1 MRATTLL
8 HWETVDVYVCMCRWV
23 GGWVGG
29 RREGEGHAWVCS
41 YMLVCMCMCGKGKS
55 ITDCQHFTHQH
66 RNNSIQASDQT

>member
-1 MRATTLL
+1 M
-8 HWETVDVYVCMCRWV
+8 

-55 ITDCQHFTHQH
+55 
-66 RNNSIQASDQT
+66 N